1 MIPSH
6 LGIVSHQSGCD
17 FDASEQVMKRHQ
29 WVISS
34 RKTTPFGISPLAVI
48 SLRNWFLFYALGLAA
63 VPSLELLEVR
73 MLPFLRTY
81 VMIPLVPPSPI
92 EHFLNSSLFRANT
105 RLRKA
110 KFLMSA

>member
-1 MIPSH
+1 MGNQLKNTFWNFS
-6 LGIVSHQSGCD
+6 LGRD
-17 FDASEQVMKRHQ
+17 F
-29 WVISS
+29 
-34 RKTTPFGISPLAVI
+34 

-92 EHFLNSSLFRANT
+92 EHFLNFALYR
-105 RLRKA
+105 A
-110 KFLMSA
+110 KFTYNLLEKQSL

>member
-1 MIPSH
+1 MGNQLKKNDTFWNFS
-6 LGIVSHQSGCD
+6 LGRD
-17 FDASEQVMKRHQ
+17 F
-29 WVISS
+29 
-34 RKTTPFGISPLAVI
+34 

-92 EHFLNSSLFRANT
+92 EHFLNFALYPAYIHSLMEKKS
-105 RLRKA
+105 L
-110 KFLMSA
+110 